1 MKTQSAPF
9 FPPSGAFADAVQS
22 SQNAPPYYIPFER
35 GRFLLRDA
43 DLLLV
48 RSGGVVP
55 WLGRG
60 VHGHVA
66 TVARWNSEPFVLETR
81 PGGGRAVPLDAF
93 LRRNPRRVDVF
104 RPNPDG
110 RWPEYRPERCVA
122 FLRRALSA
130 RYGWRSVF
138 AAAFAR
144 LPGTRRLWGAAYFDD
159 AKFADATSRFP
170 ETCASEC
177 LDAVRRLDRE
187 RPRRAS
193 FHCAEARALADR
205 WAGVDAIPFLSDRFV
220 EPADLARSPFY
231 RYQFTFAAL

>member
-1 MKTQSAPF
+1 MKPRF
-9 FPPSGAFADAVQS
+9 FPLSPPSDAFADAAENSTQTSLRNYV
-22 SQNAPPYYIPFER
+22 PFER

-48 RSGGVVP
+48 RTGGPVP

-66 TVARWNSEPFVLETR
+66 TVARWDAEPFVLETR

-144 LPGTRRLWGAAYFDD
+144 LPGARRLWGAAYFDD
-159 AKFADATSRFP
+159 EDFGAARRFP
-170 ETCASEC
+170 ATCANESLAEIW
-177 LDAVRRLDRE
+177 RFDRE
-187 RPRRAS
+187 LARRAS
-193 FHCAEARALADR
+193 LHCAEARALADR
-205 WAGVDAIPFLSDRFV
+205 WAGVDPAPFLSDRFV

-231 RYQFTFAAL
+231 RFQFAFDAL